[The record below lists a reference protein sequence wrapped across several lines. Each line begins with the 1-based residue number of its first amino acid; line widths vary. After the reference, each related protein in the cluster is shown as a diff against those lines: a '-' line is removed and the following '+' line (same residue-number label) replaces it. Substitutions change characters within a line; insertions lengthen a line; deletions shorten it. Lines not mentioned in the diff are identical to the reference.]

1 MLLLLVCL
9 QPIVVEKGLG
19 AWVWDTKGDKYLDMT
34 TGQSVGTAAATEP
47 SSTPGLLHT
56 SKAQTILLDLETA
69 RPAAAAAAAFGN
81 MRLCCTRLTMLT
93 LCRTQGS
100 TTCS

>member
-1 MLLLLVCL
+1 MLLLLVSL

-34 TGQSVGTAAATEP
+34 TGQSVGTAAAAATEP

-56 SKAQTILLDLETA
+56 STAQTILLDLETA
-69 RPAAAAAAAFGN
+69 RPAAAAAAAAAAAWDK
-81 MRLCCTRLTMLT
+81 
-93 LCRTQGS
+93 
-100 TTCS
+100 